1 MESNFAFLD
10 QDMDAKVL
18 QENAENS
25 EKAYLNRDYSS
36 VFTNIRVIY
45 EHVIKQVIDYS
56 YKKYDFERA
65 TFAEN
70 LKYAK
75 REKLISSELY
85 SKMFIMKQ
93 GGNKAA
99 HELSSQIYYTKDHA
113 LAGLQNEFDVLN
125 WFVGDVLGVDYEP
138 GTFLEP
144 QVNENQ
150 YPTSEQR
157 LIYAQSVTAGIPL
170 YAGSEKVGETSF
182 NNYDIDMSMNSKD
195 LREIARH
202 RINQYM
208 KTAGLPYQIDWV
220 QTAYIPKQ
228 RRWFEDHDVHDVLI
242 RSGIKRNKQLNG
254 REWFK
259 TDVETVKKAIAAVK
273 EGQRSINVTTGE
285 TEATQPEIDLRPEQK
300 EAVKKTKKAFKKYDK
315 MLWNAKM
322 RFGKTLSALQLVK
335 EEGYQHVLIMTHRPV
350 VDEGWYEDFRK
361 LGMPKEGYRYG
372 SRQAGESF
380 ANLIN
385 GEEPFVYFAS
395 LQDLRGSEM
404 AGGKA
409 GDKNEELFNTTWDL
423 VIIDEAHEGTQTE
436 LAQNVTKLVV
446 TPNHTKLLELSGTP
460 FNILDQYEEDQVYT
474 WDYVMEQRAKLAWT
488 TDYPD
493 EPNPYDGLPKVS
505 MYTFEMNRVF
515 AGGSFIDE
523 LTKSFNFKEFFRVD
537 DQDEFVYKDKVKQ
550 FLDNITSPNKA
561 TNYPFSTPE
570 FRNRLRHTL
579 WILPGVKEAGALE
592 KKLENHPVFGMD
604 YKIVNVVKDL
614 KNDDNGV
621 ASESDVQR
629 VNDAIGKDAA
639 ATKTITLTVRKLT
652 TGVTIKPWTGVV
664 FLSNTNS
671 AMQYL
676 QAAFRAQTPYSSETF
691 GKKTNCYI
699 FDFAPDRALKVMA
712 ESSRLSSGV
721 GKRVSK
727 TQKDKMREL
736 LNFLPIIGEEG
747 HGMKP
752 FKVDSL
758 LTKIKKIY
766 AEKAVQT
773 GFDDDSLYSDELLML
788 DKEAID
794 EFNKLKA
801 IVGRTKQ
808 EKKKE
813 TVDVN
818 KQGLTDEEYD
828 QATKGEKKPKK
839 DRTPAELAA
848 IEKMKALKKQRKNMI
863 SILRS
868 ISIRIPLMIFG
879 MEVDLDEDVNMRKF
893 ARLVDDKSWK
903 EFMPAGVTKELF
915 NKFTRYYDEQVFIE
929 AGKIIRRRVKQLDKM
944 DPLERTEQLA
954 TIFGTFRNPDKET
967 VLTPWRVVN
976 LQLGKTI
983 GGLSFFD
990 DEYRDTTT
998 DGVSANHWIDTE
1010 YTKQVFKRDTKILEI
1025 NSKTGLYPLYAAMSL
1040 YWQDYQKLIEETAG
1054 KFSAEDELMI
1064 WQRVLREN
1072 IFVVAKT
1079 PMSAQIT
1086 KRTLIGYRQEM
1097 AEDLN
1102 IQFVDNIVPDT
1113 KKSVKDEAEK
1123 IKGLFNLMKFDV
1135 VIGNPPYQDE
1145 TKGDNDTFRAPIY
1158 NDFMDLSIE
1167 LSNLV
1172 TLITPARF
1180 LFDAGSTPK
1189 AWNKKM
1195 LKDPHFKVI
1204 EYVANSSDV
1213 FPNTDIKG
1221 GVAVSL
1227 YDKNKNF
1234 GSIEEKNRPAG
1245 IFVPFKIL
1253 VDIMD
1258 KVYNSNFESIQS
1270 IVYSAEDY
1278 RFTEKMHEDYP
1289 EIRGKLSKGHD
1300 YDIKSNTL
1308 EKLPEI
1314 FHKDEP
1320 NDGHKYVKML
1330 GLHKKDRVY
1339 RYIRE
1344 EYITNNTNLEN
1355 YKVFIPAANGS
1366 GSLGE
1371 SLSTPMIGTPMIG
1384 TPMIGSSYT
1393 FMSIGNFKDE
1403 FEANAALK
1411 YVKSKFA
1418 RVLLGILKITQHNPV
1433 ATWKVVPLQD
1443 FTSNSDIDWT
1453 KSISEIDQQLYK
1465 KYGLSD
1471 EEINFIET
1479 KVQEMD

>member
-1 MESNFAFLD
+1 
-10 QDMDAKVL
+10 
-18 QENAENS
+18 
-25 EKAYLNRDYSS
+25 
-36 VFTNIRVIY
+36 
-45 EHVIKQVIDYS
+45 
-56 YKKYDFERA
+56 
-65 TFAEN
+65 
-70 LKYAK
+70 
-75 REKLISSELY
+75 
-85 SKMFIMKQ
+85 
-93 GGNKAA
+93 
-99 HELSSQIYYTKDHA
+99 
-113 LAGLQNEFDVLN
+113 
-125 WFVGDVLGVDYEP
+125 
-138 GTFLEP
+138 
-144 QVNENQ
+144 
-150 YPTSEQR
+150 
-157 LIYAQSVTAGIPL
+157 
-170 YAGSEKVGETSF
+170 
-182 NNYDIDMSMNSKD
+182 
-195 LREIARH
+195 
-202 RINQYM
+202 
-208 KTAGLPYQIDWV
+208 
-220 QTAYIPKQ
+220 
-228 RRWFEDHDVHDVLI
+228 
-242 RSGIKRNKQLNG
+242 
-254 REWFK
+254 
-259 TDVETVKKAIAAVK
+259 
-273 EGQRSINVTTGE
+273 
-285 TEATQPEIDLRPEQK
+285 
-300 EAVKKTKKAFKKYDK
+300 
-315 MLWNAKM
+315 
-322 RFGKTLSALQLVK
+322 
-335 EEGYQHVLIMTHRPV
+335 
-350 VDEGWYEDFRK
+350 
-361 LGMPKEGYRYG
+361 
-372 SRQAGESF
+372 
-380 ANLIN
+380 
-385 GEEPFVYFAS
+385 
-395 LQDLRGSEM
+395 
-404 AGGKA
+404 
-409 GDKNEELFNTTWDL
+409 
-423 VIIDEAHEGTQTE
+423 
-436 LAQNVTKLVV
+436 
-446 TPNHTKLLELSGTP
+446 
-460 FNILDQYEEDQVYT
+460 
-474 WDYVMEQRAKLAWT
+474 
-488 TDYPD
+488 
-493 EPNPYDGLPKVS
+493 
-505 MYTFEMNRVF
+505 
-515 AGGSFIDE
+515 
-523 LTKSFNFKEFFRVD
+523 
-537 DQDEFVYKDKVKQ
+537 
-550 FLDNITSPNKA
+550 
-561 TNYPFSTPE
+561 
-570 FRNRLRHTL
+570 
-579 WILPGVKEAGALE
+579 
-592 KKLENHPVFGMD
+592 
-604 YKIVNVVKDL
+604 
-614 KNDDNGV
+614 
-621 ASESDVQR
+621 
-629 VNDAIGKDAA
+629 
-639 ATKTITLTVRKLT
+639 
-652 TGVTIKPWTGVV
+652 
-664 FLSNTNS
+664 
-671 AMQYL
+671 
-676 QAAFRAQTPYSSETF
+676 
-691 GKKTNCYI
+691 
-699 FDFAPDRALKVMA
+699 
-712 ESSRLSSGV
+712 
-721 GKRVSK
+721 
-727 TQKDKMREL
+727 
-736 LNFLPIIGEEG
+736 
-747 HGMKP
+747 
-752 FKVDSL
+752 
-758 LTKIKKIY
+758 
-766 AEKAVQT
+766 
-773 GFDDDSLYSDELLML
+773 
-788 DKEAID
+788 
-794 EFNKLKA
+794 
-801 IVGRTKQ
+801 
-808 EKKKE
+808 
-813 TVDVN
+813 
-818 KQGLTDEEYD
+818 
-828 QATKGEKKPKK
+828 
-839 DRTPAELAA
+839 
-848 IEKMKALKKQRKNMI
+848 
-863 SILRS
+863 
-868 ISIRIPLMIFG
+868 
-879 MEVDLDEDVNMRKF
+879 
-893 ARLVDDKSWK
+893 
-903 EFMPAGVTKELF
+903 
-915 NKFTRYYDEQVFIE
+915 
-929 AGKIIRRRVKQLDKM
+929 
-944 DPLERTEQLA
+944 
-954 TIFGTFRNPDKET
+954 
-967 VLTPWRVVN
+967 
-976 LQLGKTI
+976 
-983 GGLSFFD
+983 
-990 DEYRDTTT
+990 
-998 DGVSANHWIDTE
+998 
-1010 YTKQVFKRDTKILEI
+1010 
-1025 NSKTGLYPLYAAMSL
+1025 MSL

-1384 TPMIGSSYT
+1384 SSYT

>member
-592 KKLENHPVFGMD
+592 KMLENHPVFGMD

-1245 IFVPFKIL
+1245 IFVSFKIL

-1371 SLSTPMIGTPMIG
+1371 SLSTPMIG
-1384 TPMIGSSYT
+1384 SSYT